1 MNIDQ
6 KNLYSRVIRSLGFQT
21 VNKISKLKIL
31 ICGMRGLGIEVA
43 KNIILSG
50 PNEVTLYDK
59 NKVLLQDLGSNF
71 YLKKEDIG
79 KRRDI
84 SCFKRIKKLNNFVKI
99 NVLGMNENSEDL
111 DKMFIESILNFDVI
125 VITEIL
131 PKNELFKINEICRN
145 NKKGFIYGIL
155 TGLSGFIFSDFGKE
169 HIVYDKNGRKCKTYY
184 CKNIE
189 KSSKGLVNVDTSLE
203 DFSLFNGN
211 FVIFKNIKGM
221 EELNESEP
229 KKIFDVTRNS
239 FCIGDTSNYKD
250 YVSGGII
257 KEVKIPQKF
266 EYQSLQ
272 KRFFEPFEEKN
283 TFNIINCEKE
293 GRNGYL
299 FIIFLAL
306 HDFYSKNNNKLPEI
320 NNIKDFEILNNLVKK
335 YYNEF
340 KNKNCDWFA
349 DVQEYDEVI
358 VSYISFWSKCE
369 IAPLCSFLGGILC
382 HEIIK
387 YTGIYYPINQWFFFD
402 FFEFANILNKNDKNL
417 NNDNLVNSRYY
428 EQIAIFGNE
437 IQKRLSKLNIF
448 MPGAG
453 AIGCEVVK
461 NMSLMGISTARESK
475 FTITDYDLIEISNL
489 TRQFLFQSEHIG
501 MEKSKIAKDSILEIN
516 NDFNC
521 ESYSIKIGYE
531 SEDIFG
537 DEFFEK
543 QDFLISAVD
552 SNEARKYLDYKSIQ
566 FNKIFIN
573 SGTLGPVSKYDLI
586 IPNLTCCYHDFPE
599 SPKKEFGLCTI
610 RSFPSKIEHCIEWT
624 KNYFITWI
632 CKGISN
638 IRNILID
645 VEYFLKEISNFDGS
659 NVELE
664 EKYFI
669 IEYFLDILINHKFE
683 YYLEFVIFQFNE
695 LFNSSIKQ
703 IIINHPLDS
712 LDERGNKFW
721 NGTKLPPHVIDLSID
736 DDLIFTFIKSYMKI
750 LLNSFSFP
758 YIEED
763 LNINSFEK
771 VVKNYKDKK
780 FIREKNYL
788 NKDNKERLKEKIRA
802 IYSKKNSLKIKEF
815 EYEKGKFDDLSIKFI
830 ASCSNLRARNY
841 NIEECNEEKILF
853 IIENIQPSLVT
864 SSAAISGLLCMQIF
878 GLIQTSSIKYCLNGF
893 LNLIDLNLLLSKP
906 VKPVQIKD
914 GNKDKFLN
922 VDIKAIPNKFNI
934 WDKIII
940 NESKTCGEIILFFKE
955 KYDVDIN
962 YISINDKEIYYKRRN
977 RKKNINNEEKEK
989 EILSSKIEN
998 LFCEK
1003 NNRDID
1009 KVKSLLIHIS
1019 GKYKNLIAKIPLIL
1033 YIIKN

>member
-1 MNIDQ
+1 MNIEQ
-6 KNLYSRVIRSLGFQT
+6 KNLYSRVIRSLGSQT
-21 VNKISKLKIL
+21 VNKLSKLKIL
-31 ICGMRGLGIEVA
+31 IYGMRGVGIEVA

-59 NKVLLQDLGSNF
+59 NKVFLQDLGSNF

-79 KRRDI
+79 KRRDV
-84 SCFKRIKKLNNFVKI
+84 SCFQRIKKLNNFVKI
-99 NVLGMNENSEDL
+99 NVLGMNDNSEDL
-111 DKMFIESILNFDVI
+111 DKKFIDSILNYDVI
-125 VITEIL
+125 VITEML

-145 NKKGFIYGIL
+145 NKKAFIYGIL

-189 KSSKGLVNVDTSLE
+189 KSSKGLVSVDTSLE
-203 DFSLFNGN
+203 DFNLFNGN
-211 FVIFKNIKGM
+211 FVIFKNVKGM

-229 KKIFDVTRNS
+229 KKIFDVTMNS

-250 YVSGGII
+250 YISGGIV
-257 KEVKIPQKF
+257 KEVKIPEKF
-266 EYQSLQ
+266 EYQSLE
-272 KRFFEPFEEKN
+272 KRFLEPFGENN
-283 TFNIINCEKE
+283 TYTTISCEKE
-293 GRNGYL
+293 GRNAYL
-299 FIIFLAL
+299 FIIFLSL
-306 HDFYSKNNNKLPEI
+306 HDFYSQNNNKLPEI
-320 NNIKDFEILNNLVKK
+320 NDINDFEILNNLAKK
-335 YYNEF
+335 NYNEF
-340 KNKNCDWFA
+340 KNKNFDWFS
-349 DVQEYDEVI
+349 DVQEYDEDI
-358 VSYISFWSKCE
+358 VSYVSFWSKCE
-369 IAPLCSFLGGILC
+369 IAPLCSFLGGILS

-387 YTGIYYPINQWFFFD
+387 YTGKYYPINQWFFFD
-402 FFEFANILNKNDKNL
+402 FFEFANILNKNGKNINQDKL
-417 NNDNLVNSRYY
+417 TNSRYY
-428 EQIAIFGNE
+428 EQIAIFGDE
-437 IQKRLSKLNIF
+437 IQKKLSELNIF

-453 AIGCEVVK
+453 AIGCEVIK
-461 NMSLMGISTARESK
+461 NMSLMGISTSRKSK

-501 MEKSKIAKDSILEIN
+501 LEKSKVARDSIIEMN

-552 SNEARKYLDYKSIQ
+552 SDEARKYLDNKSIQ

-599 SPKKEFGLCTI
+599 SPKKEYGLCTI

-638 IRNILID
+638 IKNILID
-645 VEYFLKEISNFDGS
+645 AEYYLKEISNFDGS

-669 IEYFLDILINHKFE
+669 IEYYLDILINQKFE
-683 YYLEFVIFQFNE
+683 IYLDFVIFQFNE

-703 IIINHPLDS
+703 IILNHPLNS
-712 LDERGNKFW
+712 LDEKGNKFW
-721 NGTKLPPHVIDLSID
+721 NGTKLPPHVIDFSLN
-736 DDLIFTFIKSYMKI
+736 DDLIFSFIKCYLKI
-750 LLNSFSFP
+750 LFNSFYFP
-758 YIEED
+758 YKDED
-763 LNINSFEK
+763 LDINSLEK
-771 VVKNYKDKK
+771 CIKNYNDKK
-780 FIREKNYL
+780 FVREKNYI
-788 NKDNKERLKEKIRA
+788 NNDNKNRLQEKIKK
-802 IYSKKNSLKIKEF
+802 IYEKKNNLKIKEF
-815 EYEKGKFDDLSIKFI
+815 EYEKGKLDDLCIKFI
-830 ASCSNLRARNY
+830 SSCSKLRARNY
-841 NIEECNEEKILF
+841 NIEECNEEKIRF
-853 IIENIQPSLVT
+853 IIENVQPSLVT

-878 GLIQTSSIKYCLNGF
+878 GLIQTNSIKNCLNGF
-893 LNLIDLNLLLSKP
+893 LNLIDLNLILSKP
-906 VKPVQIKD
+906 IEPVLIKD
-914 GNKDKFLN
+914 GKKDKFLN
-922 VDIKAIPNKFNI
+922 VELKAIPNQFNI

-940 NESKTCGEIILFFKE
+940 NESKTCGEILLFFKE

-977 RKKNINNEEKEK
+977 RNRNIKNEEKEK
-989 EILSSKIEN
+989 KILSSKIES

-1003 NNRDID
+1003 NNSDIK
-1009 KVKSLLIHIS
+1009 KVKSLLIHVS